1 MIHEDNNLFMCER
14 HIFHNSFFSCTKQM
28 LELVICKAPELLLLE
43 EYSPKLYDFMERMIF
58 DLISMT
64 SENKQLGQLT

>member
-1 MIHEDNNLFMCER
+1 LVHEDNNLFMCER
-14 HIFHNSFFSCTKQM
+14 QIFNNSFFSCTKQM
-28 LELVICKAPELLLLE
+28 LELVISKAPELLLLE

-64 SENKQLGQLT
+64 SENKQLSQLT